1 MRKQGSFHERKE
13 KMRSILLVLTLIT
26 LVGCSG
32 PGVKIDEDAD
42 VMVDGGVDVDSMV
55 LPDGSMPDS
64 MTPDVTVVDLCG
76 NDLVNIGETCDDGN
90 HVSNDGCSNECLI
103 EIGWDCNSSVP
114 SVCTPVCGDT
124 LVRGTETCDDGN
136 EVTEACSV
144 YAGDC
149 QVCNNVCQTVT
160 VVGPFCGD
168 TIVNGNEECDDSSA
182 SCSKTTQNAGHQVNG
197 SMFNYISQVDVTV
210 PACRR
215 PYPDNAT
222 YICALTTTRVYSPA
236 VPAACDPGMEFAGFA
251 DHVGSVENALNSMTN
266 TLGDY
271 DTNLGY
277 FTFTIGMFARNTRL
291 CYVSVTVNPVP
302 TANNNAACVAV
313 N

>member
-1 MRKQGSFHERKE
+1 MRKQGSFPERKE

-32 PGVKIDEDAD
+32 PGVNIDEDAD

-90 HVSNDGCSNECLI
+90 QVSNDGCSNECLI

-136 EVTEACSV
+136 EVTETTCNT
-144 YAGDC
+144 YNGTCDI
-149 QVCNNVCQTVT
+149 CNNVCQTVT

-168 TIVNGNEECDDSSA
+168 AVTNGTEECDDGNMNGGDICKN
-182 SCSKTTQNAGHQVNG
+182 SCE
-197 SMFNYISQVDVTV
+197 
-210 PACRR
+210 R
-215 PYPDNAT
+215 PYPADAT
-222 YICALTTTRVYSPA
+222 YICVFDNYYTSALNVAPALPPTCEANGYEPFEGYLPHVGLVDGDGGSQLANVLNGSTLTNGLHMKQTTT
-236 VPAACDPGMEFAGFA
+236 G
-251 DHVGSVENALNSMTN
+251 
-266 TLGDY
+266 LG
-271 DTNLGY
+271 
-277 FTFTIGMFARNTRL
+277 TFTEYVRV
-291 CYVSVTVNPVP
+291 CYT
-302 TANNNAACVAV
+302 NAATMPTNNHFSTNPCQLIT

>member
-1 MRKQGSFHERKE
+1 MRKQGSFPERKE

-32 PGVKIDEDAD
+32 PGVNIDEDAD

-90 HVSNDGCSNECLI
+90 QVSNDGCSNECLI

-168 TIVNGNEECDDSSA
+168 AVTNGTEECDDGNMNGGDICKN
-182 SCSKTTQNAGHQVNG
+182 SCE
-197 SMFNYISQVDVTV
+197 
-210 PACRR
+210 R
-215 PYPDNAT
+215 PYPVGAT
-222 YICALTTTRVYSPA
+222 WICAAPIGGLVDPGVPALCNASEAAFEGYYAHLMSLKVLTILSNSLNGPLHNETLVDINGNLVVDPSDYYTTNHGGYIQNTRVCYSFA
-236 VPAACDPGMEFAGFA
+236 VAAP
-251 DHVGSVENALNSMTN
+251 NAST
-266 TLGDY
+266 
-271 DTNLGY
+271 
-277 FTFTIGMFARNTRL
+277 
-291 CYVSVTVNPVP
+291 
-302 TANNNAACVAV
+302 CVAV
-313 N
+313 TN